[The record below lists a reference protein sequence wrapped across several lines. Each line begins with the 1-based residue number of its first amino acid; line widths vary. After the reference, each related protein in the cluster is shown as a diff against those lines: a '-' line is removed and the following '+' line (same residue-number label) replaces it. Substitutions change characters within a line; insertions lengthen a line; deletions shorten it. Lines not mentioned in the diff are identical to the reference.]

1 MNILFI
7 SDVFFPRV
15 NGVSTSINTFAT
27 ELRALGHQVTLIAP
41 SYSDEDKDKE
51 EEWIVRV
58 PSHKIYFDPEDRLM
72 NFGKLKALLP
82 WIRDKH
88 FDVIHIH
95 TPFTAHYVG
104 IHFGKKLD
112 IPVVETYHTFFED
125 YLHHYLPFIPQFISR
140 KIART
145 ISRRQCNAVDG
156 IVSPSKP
163 MLDVLKQYGIK
174 TPAEVVA
181 TGLDDSSFAS
191 VDGEHFRMSHDIP
204 LTQPMLLFVGR
215 VAHEKNIG
223 FLLEMHVELIKK
235 HPDALLVITGE
246 GPAEESIK
254 HSIDKL
260 GISNKVRM
268 IGYLDRSHE
277 LIACYKAAD
286 IFVFASKSET
296 QGLVLL
302 EAMAQG
308 TAVVAIAELGTKSI
322 LIEGEG
328 VLIAKDDINDFADK
342 VSVLLS
348 DAPKRQMIGEKGRQY
363 AKEKWGAGVL
373 AKKVAKFYKSTIN
386 QKSSLSRYLDTSIGN
401 AKEST

>member
-41 SYSDEDKDKE
+41 SYTDEDKQ

-140 KIART
+140 KLART

-181 TGLDDSSFAS
+181 TGLDDSSFAN

-223 FLLEMHVELIKK
+223 FLLEMHEELIKK

-342 VSVLLS
+342 VSALLS

-363 AKEKWGAGVL
+363 AQEKWTAGIL
-373 AKKVAKFYKSTIN
+373 AKKVAKFYKSAIN
-386 QKSSLSRYLDTSIGN
+386 QKSSLSRYMDTRIGK
-401 AKEST
+401 AKETT

>member
-41 SYSDEDKDKE
+41 SYTDEDKQ

-140 KIART
+140 KLART

-223 FLLEMHVELIKK
+223 FLLEMHEELIKK

-260 GISNKVRM
+260 SISNKVRM

-328 VLIAKDDINDFADK
+328 VLIAKDDIYDFADK
-342 VSVLLS
+342 VSILLS

-363 AKEKWGAGVL
+363 AQEKWGAGVL

-386 QKSSLSRYLDTSIGN
+386 QKSSLSRYMDTRIGN

>member
-41 SYSDEDKDKE
+41 SYTDEDKQ

-140 KIART
+140 KLART

-223 FLLEMHVELIKK
+223 FLLEMHEELIKK

-342 VSVLLS
+342 VSILLS

-386 QKSSLSRYLDTSIGN
+386 QKSSLSRYMDTRIGN

>member
-41 SYSDEDKDKE
+41 SYTDEDKQ

-140 KIART
+140 KLART

-181 TGLDDSSFAS
+181 TGLDDSSFAR

-204 LTQPMLLFVGR
+204 LAQPMLLFVGR

-260 GISNKVRM
+260 DISNKVRM

-342 VSVLLS
+342 VSILLS

-386 QKSSLSRYLDTSIGN
+386 QKSSLSRYLDTRIGN

>member
-41 SYSDEDKDKE
+41 SYTDEDKQ

-140 KIART
+140 KLART

-181 TGLDDSSFAS
+181 TGLDDSSFAN

-204 LTQPMLLFVGR
+204 LAQPMLLFVGR

-363 AKEKWGAGVL
+363 AQEKWGAGIL

-386 QKSSLSRYLDTSIGN
+386 QKSSLSRYMDTRIGK
-401 AKEST
+401 AKETT

>member
-41 SYSDEDKDKE
+41 SYTDEDKQ

-82 WIRDKH
+82 WIKEKH
-88 FDVIHIH
+88 FDIIHIH

-140 KIART
+140 KLART

-181 TGLDDSSFAS
+181 TGLDDSSFAR

-204 LTQPMLLFVGR
+204 LAQPMLLFVGR

-342 VSVLLS
+342 VSILLS

-363 AKEKWGAGVL
+363 AQEKWGAGVL
-373 AKKVAKFYKSTIN
+373 AKKVAKFYKSAIN
-386 QKSSLSRYLDTSIGN
+386 QKSSLSRYMDTRIGN

>member
-41 SYSDEDKDKE
+41 SYTDEDKQ

-140 KIART
+140 KLART

-181 TGLDDSSFAS
+181 TGLDDSSFAR

-204 LTQPMLLFVGR
+204 LAQPMLLFVGR

-348 DAPKRQMIGEKGRQY
+348 DDPKRQMIGKKGRQY

-373 AKKVAKFYKSTIN
+373 AKKVAKFYKSTVN
-386 QKSSLSRYLDTSIGN
+386 QKSSLSRYLDTRIGN

>member
-41 SYSDEDKDKE
+41 SYTDEDKQ

-140 KIART
+140 KLART

-181 TGLDDSSFAS
+181 TGLDDSSFAN

-223 FLLEMHVELIKK
+223 FLLEMHVELIKN

-254 HSIDKL
+254 QSIEKL

-268 IGYLDRSHE
+268 IGYLDRGHE

-342 VSVLLS
+342 VSALLS

-363 AKEKWGAGVL
+363 AQEKWTAGIL

-386 QKSSLSRYLDTSIGN
+386 QKSSLSRYMDTRIGK
-401 AKEST
+401 AKETT

>member
-41 SYSDEDKDKE
+41 SYTDEDKQ
-51 EEWIVRV
+51 EEWIIRV

-72 NFGKLKALLP
+72 NFSKLKALLP

-88 FDVIHIH
+88 FDIIHIH

-140 KIART
+140 KLART

-181 TGLDDSSFAS
+181 TGLDESSFAS

-204 LTQPMLLFVGR
+204 LAQPMLLFVGR

-254 HSIDKL
+254 HSIEKL

-302 EAMAQG
+302 EAMAQA

-363 AKEKWGAGVL
+363 AQEKWGAGVL
-373 AKKVAKFYKSTIN
+373 AKKVAKFYKSTTN
-386 QKSSLSRYLDTSIGN
+386 QKSSLSRYMDTRIGN

>member
-41 SYSDEDKDKE
+41 SYTDEDKQ

-140 KIART
+140 KLART

-181 TGLDDSSFAS
+181 TGLDDSSFAN

-223 FLLEMHVELIKK
+223 FLLEMHLELIKN

-254 HSIDKL
+254 QSIEKL

-268 IGYLDRSHE
+268 IGYLDRGHE

-342 VSVLLS
+342 VSALLS

-363 AKEKWGAGVL
+363 AQEKWGAGIL

-386 QKSSLSRYLDTSIGN
+386 QKSSLSRYMDTRISN

>member
-27 ELRALGHQVTLIAP
+27 ELKALGHQVTLIAP
-41 SYSDEDKDKE
+41 SYTDEDKK

-95 TPFTAHYVG
+95 TPFTAHYAG

-140 KIART
+140 KLART

-181 TGLDDSSFAS
+181 TGLDDSSFAN
-191 VDGEHFRMSHDIP
+191 VDGEHFRLSHDIP

-223 FLLEMHVELIKK
+223 FLLEMHVKLIRN

-254 HSIDKL
+254 HSIEKL

-348 DAPKRQMIGEKGRQY
+348 NAPKRQMIGEKGRQY
-363 AKEKWGAGVL
+363 AQEKWGAGVL

-386 QKSSLSRYLDTSIGN
+386 QKSSLSRYMDTRIGN

>member
-27 ELRALGHQVTLIAP
+27 ELRALGHHVTLIAP
-41 SYSDEDKDKE
+41 SYTDEDKQ

-140 KIART
+140 KLART

-181 TGLDDSSFAS
+181 TGLDESSFAN

-223 FLLEMHVELIKK
+223 FLLEMHLELIKN

-254 HSIDKL
+254 QSIEKL

-268 IGYLDRSHE
+268 IGYLDRGHE

-342 VSVLLS
+342 VSALLS

-363 AKEKWGAGVL
+363 AQEKWGAGVL

-386 QKSSLSRYLDTSIGN
+386 QKSSLSRYMDTRIGK
-401 AKEST
+401 AKETT

>member
-41 SYSDEDKDKE
+41 SYTDEDKQV
-51 EEWIVRV
+51 EWIVRV

-140 KIART
+140 KLART

-181 TGLDDSSFAS
+181 TGLDDSSFAR

-204 LTQPMLLFVGR
+204 LAQPMLLFVGR

-235 HPDALLVITGE
+235 HPDSLLVITGE

-260 GISNKVRM
+260 EISNKVRM

-348 DAPKRQMIGEKGRQY
+348 DTPKRQMIGEKGRQY
-363 AKEKWGAGVL
+363 AQEKWGAGVL

-386 QKSSLSRYLDTSIGN
+386 QKSSLSRYMDTRISN

>member
-41 SYSDEDKDKE
+41 SYTDEDKQ

-88 FDVIHIH
+88 FDIIHIH

-140 KIART
+140 KLART

-181 TGLDDSSFAS
+181 TGLDESSFAS

-204 LTQPMLLFVGR
+204 LAQPMLLFVGR

-254 HSIDKL
+254 HSIEKL

-268 IGYLDRSHE
+268 IGYLDRGHE

-342 VSVLLS
+342 VSILLS
-348 DAPKRQMIGEKGRQY
+348 DAPKRQMIGDKGRQY
-363 AKEKWGAGVL
+363 AQEKWGAGVL
-373 AKKVAKFYKSTIN
+373 AKKVAKFYKSTTN
-386 QKSSLSRYLDTSIGN
+386 QKSSLSRYMDTRIGN

>member
-27 ELRALGHQVTLIAP
+27 ELKALGHQVTLIAP
-41 SYSDEDKDKE
+41 SYTDEDKH

-72 NFGKLKALLP
+72 KFGKLKALLP
-82 WIRDKH
+82 WIREQH
-88 FDVIHIH
+88 FDIIHIH

-140 KIART
+140 KLART

-174 TPAEVVA
+174 TPADVVA
-181 TGLDDSSFAS
+181 TGLDASSFAS
-191 VDGEHFRMSHDIP
+191 VDGEHFRISHDIP
-204 LTQPMLLFVGR
+204 LGQPMLLFVGR
-215 VAHEKNIG
+215 VAHEKNIN
-223 FLLEMHVELIKK
+223 FLLEMHVKLLKN
-235 HPDALLVITGE
+235 HPDTLLVITGE

-254 HSIDKL
+254 QSIDKL
-260 GISNKVRM
+260 GITNKVRM

-308 TAVVAIAELGTKSI
+308 TAVVALAELGTKSI

-328 VLIAKDDINDFADK
+328 VLIAKDDTHDFADK
-342 VSVLLS
+342 VSILLS
-348 DAPKRQMIGEKGRQY
+348 DARKRQMIGERGRQY
-363 AKEKWGAGVL
+363 AQEKWGAGVL

-386 QKSSLSRYLDTSIGN
+386 QKSSLSRYMETRIGN
-401 AKEST
+401 AKGTT

>member
-41 SYSDEDKDKE
+41 SYTDEDKQ

-223 FLLEMHVELIKK
+223 FLLEMHEELIKK
-235 HPDALLVITGE
+235 HPNALLVITGE

-342 VSVLLS
+342 VSALLS
-348 DAPKRQMIGEKGRQY
+348 DASKRQMIGEKGRQY
-363 AKEKWGAGVL
+363 AQEKWGAGVL

-386 QKSSLSRYLDTSIGN
+386 QKSSLSRYMDTRIGN
-401 AKEST
+401 AKELT

>member
-41 SYSDEDKDKE
+41 SYNDEDKQ

-140 KIART
+140 KLART

-181 TGLDDSSFAS
+181 TGLDDSSFAN

-254 HSIDKL
+254 HSIEKL

-342 VSVLLS
+342 VSILLS
-348 DAPKRQMIGEKGRQY
+348 DDPKRQMIGEKGRQY

-373 AKKVAKFYKSTIN
+373 AKKVAKFYKSTVN
-386 QKSSLSRYLDTSIGN
+386 QKSSLSRYLDTRIGN

>member
-41 SYSDEDKDKE
+41 SYTDEDKQ

-140 KIART
+140 KLART

-223 FLLEMHVELIKK
+223 FLLEMHVELIKN

-254 HSIDKL
+254 QSIEKL

-268 IGYLDRSHE
+268 IGYLDRGHE

-342 VSVLLS
+342 VSILLS
-348 DAPKRQMIGEKGRQY
+348 DAPKRQMIGDKGRQY
-363 AKEKWGAGVL
+363 AQEKWGAGVL
-373 AKKVAKFYKSTIN
+373 AKKVAKFYKSTTN
-386 QKSSLSRYLDTSIGN
+386 QKSSLSRYMDTRIGN

>member
-27 ELRALGHQVTLIAP
+27 ELKALGHQVTLIAP
-41 SYSDEDKDKE
+41 SYTDEDKQ

-140 KIART
+140 KLART

-181 TGLDDSSFAS
+181 TGLDDSSFAN

-204 LTQPMLLFVGR
+204 LAQPMLLFVGR

-363 AKEKWGAGVL
+363 AQEKWGAGVL

-386 QKSSLSRYLDTSIGN
+386 QKSSLSRYMDTRIGN

>member
-27 ELRALGHQVTLIAP
+27 ELKALGHQVTLIAP
-41 SYSDEDKDKE
+41 SYTDEDKH
-51 EEWIVRV
+51 EEWIKRV

-82 WIRDKH
+82 WIREQH
-88 FDVIHIH
+88 FDIIHIH

-140 KIART
+140 KLART

-174 TPAEVVA
+174 TPADVVA
-181 TGLDDSSFAS
+181 TGLDASSFAN
-191 VDGEHFRMSHDIP
+191 VDGEHFRISHDIP
-204 LTQPMLLFVGR
+204 LGQPMLLFVGR
-215 VAHEKNIG
+215 VAHEKNIN
-223 FLLEMHVELIKK
+223 FLLEMHVKLLKN
-235 HPDALLVITGE
+235 HPDTLLVITGE

-254 HSIDKL
+254 QSIDKL
-260 GISNKVRM
+260 GITNKVRM

-308 TAVVAIAELGTKSI
+308 TAVVALAELGTKSI

-328 VLIAKDDINDFADK
+328 VLIAKDDTHDFADK

-348 DAPKRQMIGEKGRQY
+348 DATKCQMIGERGRQY
-363 AKEKWGAGVL
+363 AQEKWGAGVL

-386 QKSSLSRYLDTSIGN
+386 QKSSLTRYMETRIGN
-401 AKEST
+401 AKGTT

>member
-41 SYSDEDKDKE
+41 SYTDEDKQ

-140 KIART
+140 KLART

-181 TGLDDSSFAS
+181 TGLDESSFAS

-204 LTQPMLLFVGR
+204 LAQPMLLFVGR

-246 GPAEESIK
+246 GPAEESIR
-254 HSIDKL
+254 HSIEKL

-268 IGYLDRSHE
+268 IGYLDRGHE

-342 VSVLLS
+342 VSALLS

-363 AKEKWGAGVL
+363 AQEKWTAGIL
-373 AKKVAKFYKSTIN
+373 AKKVAKFYKSAIN
-386 QKSSLSRYLDTSIGN
+386 QKSSLSRYMDTRFGK
-401 AKEST
+401 AKETT

>member
-27 ELRALGHQVTLIAP
+27 ELKALEHQVTLIAP
-41 SYSDEDKDKE
+41 SYTDEDKQ

-72 NFGKLKALLP
+72 KFGKLKALLP
-82 WIRDKH
+82 WIREQH
-88 FDVIHIH
+88 FDIIHIH

-140 KIART
+140 KLART

-163 MLDVLKQYGIK
+163 MLDVLKEYGIK
-174 TPAEVVA
+174 TPADVVA
-181 TGLDDSSFAS
+181 TGLDASSFAS
-191 VDGEHFRMSHDIP
+191 VDGEHFRISHDIP
-204 LTQPMLLFVGR
+204 LGQPMLLFVGR
-215 VAHEKNIG
+215 VAHEKNIN
-223 FLLEMHVELIKK
+223 FLLEMHVKLLKN
-235 HPDALLVITGE
+235 HPDTLLVITGE

-254 HSIDKL
+254 QSIDKL
-260 GISNKVRM
+260 GITNKVRM

-308 TAVVAIAELGTKSI
+308 TAVVALAELGTKSI

-328 VLIAKDDINDFADK
+328 VLIAKDDTHDFADK
-342 VSVLLS
+342 VSILLS
-348 DAPKRQMIGEKGRQY
+348 DARKRQMIGERGRQY
-363 AKEKWGAGVL
+363 AQEKWGAGVL

-386 QKSSLSRYLDTSIGN
+386 QKSSLSRYMETRIGN
-401 AKEST
+401 AKGTT

>member
-41 SYSDEDKDKE
+41 SYTDEDKQ

-140 KIART
+140 KLART

-223 FLLEMHVELIKK
+223 FLLEMHVELIKN

-254 HSIDKL
+254 QSIEKL

-268 IGYLDRSHE
+268 IGYLDRGHE

-363 AKEKWGAGVL
+363 AQEKWGAGVL

-386 QKSSLSRYLDTSIGN
+386 QKSSLSRYMDTRISN

>member
-41 SYSDEDKDKE
+41 SYTDEDKH

-140 KIART
+140 KLART

-342 VSVLLS
+342 VSILLS
-348 DAPKRQMIGEKGRQY
+348 DTPKRQMIGEKGRQY
-363 AKEKWGAGVL
+363 AQEKWGAGVL
-373 AKKVAKFYKSTIN
+373 AKKVAKFYKGTIN
-386 QKSSLSRYLDTSIGN
+386 QKSSLSRYLDTRIGN

>member
-41 SYSDEDKDKE
+41 SYTDEDKE

-140 KIART
+140 KLART

-204 LTQPMLLFVGR
+204 LIQPMLLFVGR

-223 FLLEMHVELIKK
+223 FLLEMHEELIKK

-342 VSVLLS
+342 VSILLS

-386 QKSSLSRYLDTSIGN
+386 QKSSLSRYMDTRIGN

>member
-41 SYSDEDKDKE
+41 SYTDEDKQ

-140 KIART
+140 KLART

-223 FLLEMHVELIKK
+223 FLLEMHVELIKN

-254 HSIDKL
+254 QSIEKL

-268 IGYLDRSHE
+268 IGYLDRGHE

-373 AKKVAKFYKSTIN
+373 AKKVAKFYKSAIN
-386 QKSSLSRYLDTSIGN
+386 QKSSLSRYMDTRIGK

>member
-27 ELRALGHQVTLIAP
+27 ELKALGHQVTLIAP
-41 SYSDEDKDKE
+41 SYTDEDKQ

-72 NFGKLKALLP
+72 KFGKLKALLP
-82 WIRDKH
+82 WIREQH
-88 FDVIHIH
+88 FDIIHIH

-140 KIART
+140 KLART

-174 TPAEVVA
+174 TPADVVA
-181 TGLDDSSFAS
+181 TGLDASSFAN
-191 VDGEHFRMSHDIP
+191 VDGDHFRISHDIP
-204 LTQPMLLFVGR
+204 LGQPMLLFVGR
-215 VAHEKNIG
+215 VAHEKNIN
-223 FLLEMHVELIKK
+223 FLLEMHVKLLKN
-235 HPDALLVITGE
+235 HPDTLLVITGE

-254 HSIDKL
+254 QSIDKL
-260 GISNKVRM
+260 GITNKVRM

-308 TAVVAIAELGTKSI
+308 TAVVALAELGTKSI

-328 VLIAKDDINDFADK
+328 VLIAKDDIHDFADK

-348 DAPKRQMIGEKGRQY
+348 DERKRQMIGERGRQY
-363 AKEKWGAGVL
+363 AQEKWGAGVL

-386 QKSSLSRYLDTSIGN
+386 QKSSLSRYMETRIGN
-401 AKEST
+401 AKGTT

>member
-27 ELRALGHQVTLIAP
+27 ELRVLGHQVTLIAP
-41 SYSDEDKDKE
+41 SYTDEDKQ

-140 KIART
+140 KLART

-181 TGLDDSSFAS
+181 TGLDDSSFAR

-204 LTQPMLLFVGR
+204 LAQPMLLFVGR

-223 FLLEMHVELIKK
+223 FLLEMHEELIKK

-260 GISNKVRM
+260 DISNKVRM

-363 AKEKWGAGVL
+363 AQEKWGAGVL

-386 QKSSLSRYLDTSIGN
+386 QKSSLSRYMDTRISN

>member
-41 SYSDEDKDKE
+41 SYTDEDKQ

-140 KIART
+140 KLART

-223 FLLEMHVELIKK
+223 FLLEMHLELIKN

-254 HSIDKL
+254 QSIEKL

-268 IGYLDRSHE
+268 IGYLDRGHE

-342 VSVLLS
+342 VSALLS

-363 AKEKWGAGVL
+363 AQEKWTAGIL
-373 AKKVAKFYKSTIN
+373 AKKVAKFYKSAIN
-386 QKSSLSRYLDTSIGN
+386 QKSSLSRYMDTRIGK
-401 AKEST
+401 AKETT

>member
-41 SYSDEDKDKE
+41 SYTDEDKQ

-140 KIART
+140 KLART

-204 LTQPMLLFVGR
+204 LAQPMLLFVGR

-260 GISNKVRM
+260 DISNKVRM

-363 AKEKWGAGVL
+363 AQEKWGAGVL

-386 QKSSLSRYLDTSIGN
+386 QKSSLSRYMDTRISN

>member
-41 SYSDEDKDKE
+41 SYTDEDKQ

-95 TPFTAHYVG
+95 TPFTAHYIG

-140 KIART
+140 KLART

-181 TGLDDSSFAS
+181 TGLDDSSFAN

-223 FLLEMHVELIKK
+223 FLLEMHVELIKN

-254 HSIDKL
+254 QSIEKL

-268 IGYLDRSHE
+268 IGYLDRGHE

-328 VLIAKDDINDFADK
+328 VLIAQDDINDFADK
-342 VSVLLS
+342 VSALLS

-386 QKSSLSRYLDTSIGN
+386 QKSSLSRYMDTRTGN
-401 AKEST
+401 AKGMT

>member
-41 SYSDEDKDKE
+41 SYTDEDKQ

-140 KIART
+140 KLART

-181 TGLDDSSFAS
+181 TGLDDSSFAR

-204 LTQPMLLFVGR
+204 LAQPMLLFVGR

-268 IGYLDRSHE
+268 IGYLDRNHE

-363 AKEKWGAGVL
+363 AQEKWGAGVL
-373 AKKVAKFYKSTIN
+373 AKKVAKFYKSAIN
-386 QKSSLSRYLDTSIGN
+386 QKSSLSRYMDTRISN

>member
-41 SYSDEDKDKE
+41 SYTDEDKQ

-140 KIART
+140 KLART

-223 FLLEMHVELIKK
+223 FLLAMHVELIKN

-254 HSIDKL
+254 HSIEKL

-268 IGYLDRSHE
+268 IGYLDRGHE

-342 VSVLLS
+342 VSALLS

-363 AKEKWGAGVL
+363 AQEKWTAGIL
-373 AKKVAKFYKSTIN
+373 AKKVAKFYKSAIN
-386 QKSSLSRYLDTSIGN
+386 QKSSLSRYMDTRIGK
-401 AKEST
+401 AKETT

>member
-41 SYSDEDKDKE
+41 SYTDEDKQ

-140 KIART
+140 KLART

-174 TPAEVVA
+174 TPADVVA
-181 TGLDDSSFAS
+181 TGLDDSSFAN
-191 VDGEHFRMSHDIP
+191 VDGELFRISHDIP
-204 LTQPMLLFVGR
+204 IGQPMLLFVGR
-215 VAHEKNIG
+215 VAHEKNIN
-223 FLLEMHVELIKK
+223 FLLEMHVKLLKR
-235 HPDALLVITGE
+235 HPDTLLVITGE

-254 HSIDKL
+254 HSINKL
-260 GISNKVRM
+260 GITNKVKM

-302 EAMAQG
+302 EAMACG
-308 TAVVAIAELGTKSI
+308 IPIITTPNTAGPDIITDGVEGFIIPIRDVEALKDKLEWCYSHPQELAEMGRAARRKAEELNWG
-322 LIEGEG
+322 LYRQR
-328 VLIAKDDINDFADK
+328 LANK
-342 VSVLLS
+342 VQSLLS
-348 DAPKRQMIGEKGRQY
+348 IHKTYE
-363 AKEKWGAGVL
+363 
-373 AKKVAKFYKSTIN
+373 
-386 QKSSLSRYLDTSIGN
+386 
-401 AKEST
+401 

>member
-41 SYSDEDKDKE
+41 SYSDEDKH

-82 WIRDKH
+82 WIRDRH

-140 KIART
+140 KLART

-174 TPAEVVA
+174 TPSEVVA
-181 TGLDDSSFAS
+181 TGLDDSSFAN
-191 VDGEHFRMSHDIP
+191 VDGEHFRISHDIP

-215 VAHEKNIG
+215 VAHEKNIN
-223 FLLEMHVELIKK
+223 FLLEMHVKLIRN

-254 HSIDKL
+254 HSMDRL
-260 GISNKVRM
+260 GITNKVRM

-308 TAVVAIAELGTKSI
+308 TAVVALAELGTKSI

-328 VLIAKDDINDFADK
+328 VLIAKDDIDDFAHK

-348 DAPKRQMIGEKGRQY
+348 DPTKRQMIGERGRQY
-363 AKEKWGAGVL
+363 AQEKWGAGTL
-373 AKKVAKFYKSTIN
+373 AKKVFKFYKNTIN
-386 QKSSLSRYLDTSIGN
+386 QKSSLSRYMDTRIGN
-401 AKEST
+401 AKELT

>member
-41 SYSDEDKDKE
+41 SYTDEDKQ

-140 KIART
+140 KLART

-181 TGLDDSSFAS
+181 TGLDDSSFAH

-204 LTQPMLLFVGR
+204 LAQPMLLFVGR

-386 QKSSLSRYLDTSIGN
+386 QKSSLSRYMDTRTGN
-401 AKEST
+401 AKGMT

>member
-41 SYSDEDKDKE
+41 SYTDEDKQ

-140 KIART
+140 KLART

-181 TGLDDSSFAS
+181 TGLDDSSFAN

-223 FLLEMHVELIKK
+223 FLLEMHVELIKN

-254 HSIDKL
+254 QSIEKL

-268 IGYLDRSHE
+268 IGYLDRGHE

-342 VSVLLS
+342 VSILLS

-363 AKEKWGAGVL
+363 AQEKWTAGIL
-373 AKKVAKFYKSTIN
+373 AKKVAKFYKGAIN
-386 QKSSLSRYLDTSIGN
+386 QKSSLSRYMDTRIGK
-401 AKEST
+401 AKETT

>member
-27 ELRALGHQVTLIAP
+27 ELRVLGHQVTLIAP
-41 SYSDEDKDKE
+41 SYTDEDKQ
-51 EEWIVRV
+51 EEWIFRV

-140 KIART
+140 KLART

-181 TGLDDSSFAS
+181 TGLDDSSFAR

-204 LTQPMLLFVGR
+204 LAQPMLLFVGR

-223 FLLEMHVELIKK
+223 FLLEMHEELIKK

-254 HSIDKL
+254 HYIDKL

-363 AKEKWGAGVL
+363 AQEKWGAGVL

-386 QKSSLSRYLDTSIGN
+386 QKSSLSRYMDTRISN

>member
-41 SYSDEDKDKE
+41 SYSDEDKE

-140 KIART
+140 KLART

-156 IVSPSKP
+156 IISPSKP

-174 TPAEVVA
+174 TSAEVVA
-181 TGLDDSSFAS
+181 TGLDDSSFAN
-191 VDGEHFRMSHDIP
+191 VDGEHFRMSHNIP
-204 LTQPMLLFVGR
+204 LTKPMLLFVGR

-254 HSIDKL
+254 HSIEKL

-342 VSVLLS
+342 VSALLS
-348 DAPKRQMIGEKGRQY
+348 DASKRQMIGEKGRQY

-386 QKSSLSRYLDTSIGN
+386 QKSSLSRYMDTRISN

>member
-41 SYSDEDKDKE
+41 SYTDEDKQ

-140 KIART
+140 KLART

-254 HSIDKL
+254 LSIEKL
-260 GISNKVRM
+260 GISNKVKM
-268 IGYLDRSHE
+268 IGYLDRGHE

-373 AKKVAKFYKSTIN
+373 AKKVAKFYKSTTN
-386 QKSSLSRYLDTSIGN
+386 QKSSLSRYMDTRIGN